1 MASTDLTVM
10 PSGLEMLVKFVVT
23 FPVDPNQLQ
32 LYSIQNEIHTFHIWG
47 PGGQPHPKA
56 ASLID
61 LSYILLSISS
71 VLFIKQRRLTGRQS
85 DLDNNDIAN
94 DVTIELT
101 NVECR

>member
-23 FPVDPNQLQ
+23 FPIDPNQLQ

-61 LSYILLSISS
+61 LSYILSLSS
-71 VLFIKQRRLTGRQS
+71 VLFNKQQRLTGRQS
-85 DLDNNDIAN
+85 DLDSNDVAN
-94 DVTIELT
+94 DAPLSSPM
-101 NVECR
+101 